1 MGSDKE
7 RACTEHAIEVPV
19 GGPSDDAAST
29 HIPTFGVRV
38 PGVTCEQ
45 RCAAYAVIRNRLGAV
60 AAVHVPAGYWLP
72 GGGMLPGETPEE
84 TVVRE
89 VREEL
94 GCTLR
99 LVSKIGQA
107 VQYCFAADEGW
118 YYAMQAVFFR
128 AEFAEESRGSA
139 EYELCWLDVSHPGP
153 LFFHA
158 CHDWAVRQG

>member
-1 MGSDKE
+1 MD
-7 RACTEHAIEVPV
+7 TV
-19 GGPSDDAAST
+19 
-29 HIPTFGVRV
+29 TFGVPV
-38 PGVTCEQ
+38 AGVTYEQ
-45 RCAAYAVIRNRLGAV
+45 RRAAYAVIRNSVGAV

-94 GCTLR
+94 GCPLR
-99 LVSKIGQA
+99 LVCKIGEA
-107 VQYCFAADEGW
+107 VQYFFAAAEGR

-128 AEFAEESRGSA
+128 AELVEGPRGSA
-139 EYELCWLDVSHPGP
+139 EYELCWLNVSPPGP
-153 LFFHA
+153 WFFHA

>member
-1 MGSDKE
+1 M
-7 RACTEHAIEVPV
+7 A
-19 GGPSDDAAST
+19 
-29 HIPTFGVRV
+29 GVV
-38 PGVTCEQ
+38 YEQ
-45 RCAAYAVIRNRLGAV
+45 RYAAYVVMRNSAGAV

-94 GCTLR
+94 GGTLR
-99 LVSKIGQA
+99 LVCKIGEA
-107 VQYCFAADEGW
+107 MQYFFAASEGR

-128 AEFAEESRGSA
+128 AELVEGPRDAA
-139 EYELCWLDVSHPGP
+139 EYELCWLDVSFPGP
-153 LFFHA
+153 WFFHA

>member
-1 MGSDKE
+1 MD
-7 RACTEHAIEVPV
+7 TV
-19 GGPSDDAAST
+19 
-29 HIPTFGVRV
+29 TFGVPV
-38 PGVTCEQ
+38 AGVTYEQ
-45 RCAAYAVIRNRLGAV
+45 RRAAYAVIRNSVGAV

-94 GCTLR
+94 GCPLH
-99 LVSKIGQA
+99 LVCKIGEA
-107 VQYCFAADEGW
+107 VQYFFAAAEGR

-128 AEFAEESRGSA
+128 AELVEGPRGSA
-139 EYELCWLDVSHPGP
+139 EYELCWLNVSPPGP
-153 LFFHA
+153 WFFHA